1 MRQQNFLT
9 MKAFIIIFIFGGLL
23 ALIYNLLFPADEGLQ
38 E

>member
-1 MRQQNFLT
+1 

-23 ALIYNLLFPADEGLQ
+23 ALIYNYLFPADEGLQ